1 MGTKQIRKRK
11 YFFLHLACLGLIS
24 FVIFGCLHFSK
35 KLQGQKLLEEGM
47 AEMADRQYDASM
59 AKNVTVLNNFPNSLA
74 DQALL
79 QMGLLY
85 AHPENPN
92 QNYQKSLGAFNKILN
107 EYPQSR
113 LRHQAQL
120 WVLIVE
126 DAIDIKQKIGILN
139 KEKASLA
146 SAVKQQQIEITIL
159 QKKIATRKNVN
170 LIDSLEKKVDEQ
182 KKEIAQLLEQIEKLK
197 RVDLTIEEEK
207 QKILQ
212 QNEIIEE
219 KSNGENPGS

>member
-1 MGTKQIRKRK
+1 
-11 YFFLHLACLGLIS
+11 
-24 FVIFGCLHFSK
+24 
-35 KLQGQKLLEEGM
+35 M

-59 AKNVTVLNNFPNSLA
+59 AKNLTVLNNFPNSVA
-74 DQALL
+74 DQALF

-107 EYPQSR
+107 EYSQSR
-113 LRHQAQL
+113 LRHEAQL

-126 DAIDIKQKIGILN
+126 DAIDKKQKIGILN
-139 KEKASLA
+139 KEKVSLA
-146 SAVKQQQIEITIL
+146 NTVEQQKIEINIL
-159 QKKIATRKNVN
+159 QKKIVTGKNVD
-170 LIDSLEKKVDEQ
+170 LIDSLEKTVDEQ
-182 KKEIAQLLEQIEKLK
+182 KKEINQLLEQIEKLK
-197 RVDLTIEEEK
+197 RVDLGIEEKK

-219 KSNGENPGS
+219 KINGENPGS

>member
-1 MGTKQIRKRK
+1 MGTKQIREGK
-11 YFFLHLACLGLIS
+11 YFFLHFACLGLIS

-47 AEMADRQYDASM
+47 VEMTDRQYKASL
-59 AKNVTVLNNFPNSLA
+59 AKNLNVLNNFPPSLS
-74 DQALL
+74 DQALY

-107 EYPQSR
+107 EYSKSR

-126 DAIDIKQKIGILN
+126 DAIDKNQKIRTLD
-139 KEKASLA
+139 KEKISLTRT
-146 SAVKQQQIEITIL
+146 VEQQQTEIAIF
-159 QKKIATRKNVN
+159 QKKLVTRENVD
-170 LIDSLEKKVDEQ
+170 LIDSLENIVAEQ
-182 KKEIAQLLEQIEKLK
+182 KQEITQLLEQIEKLK
-197 RVDLTIEEEK
+197 RVDLKIEEEK

-219 KSNGENPGS
+219 KSNGEDSGS